1 MMGEDK
7 ILQDF
12 LAKFKD
18 KRKLHKKS
26 AQTKFT
32 RSLNTISP
40 NEKIGKINNAAK
52 KKFRKF

>member
-26 AQTKFT
+26 VHTKFT